1 MDMERNTRRY
11 RGIMKYIINIL
22 FLLVFCGNAF
32 GFGNGAIVRE
42 DLEFTV
48 AESPV
53 VYDVANLLSTEYDSG
68 ESVFASSLS
77 VVNTG
82 KYDMTLEVSFN
93 GVDYIDPQTIDSYGG
108 DGGLANGARLI
119 RITLPENSP
128 PSAYAIKA
136 FSRFAGDWSY
146 TPGKVNAYIQD
157 NDTEPIDTLFAESLG
172 SFTLSADTV
181 ASGLT
186 AGSLVYTFEATAGH
200 GLVATD
206 QIALNTTDRSLI
218 AYVTNVAVNT
228 ITIDMPIDFVYPS
241 ASTFGLIINTN
252 LAVDGSVTPR
262 VFKIQAGITP
272 IFIRRVIFTITDG
285 TVMDDAKFGGITAL
299 NNGVVLRVVDGF
311 QKSILNIKANQDFAQ
326 WGYDLNYS
334 DKAPAG
340 VYGVRSR
347 FTFGGLEK
355 HGMVFVLSG
364 TGELQVIVQDD
375 LTDLVTFSVSA
386 QGNKK

>member
-1 MDMERNTRRY
+1 
-11 RGIMKYIINIL
+11 MKYIINIL
-22 FLLVFCGNAF
+22 VLLVFCGNAW
-32 GFGNGAIVRE
+32 GFGNGAVVFE
-42 DLEFTV
+42 DLEFTSTD
-48 AESPV
+48 SPV
-53 VYDVANLLSTEYDSG
+53 VYDIANLLSAEFDSG

-82 KYDMTLEVSFN
+82 KYDILLEVSIN
-93 GVDYIDPQTIDSYGG
+93 GVDYIDSQTLDSFGKDSG
-108 DGGLANGARLI
+108 IAQGARLI
-119 RITLPENSP
+119 RLTLPDNSP
-128 PSAYAIKA
+128 PSGYAIKA

-146 TPGKVNAYIQD
+146 SPGKVNSYIVD

-200 GLVATD
+200 GIVATD
-206 QIALNTTDRSLI
+206 QIALNATDRSLI

-228 ITIDMPIDFVYPS
+228 ITIDVPIDFVYPT

-252 LAVDGSVTPR
+252 LAVDGSITPR
-262 VFKIQAGITP
+262 IFKIQAGLTP
-272 IFIRRVIFTITDG
+272 IFIRRIIFTITDA
-285 TVMDDAKFGGITAL
+285 TVMDDAKFGGLTAL
-299 NNGVVLRVVDGF
+299 TNGIVMRVVDGF
-311 QKSILNIKANQDFAQ
+311 QKTILNIKANQDFAQ
-326 WGYDLNYS
+326 WAYDLTYS

-347 FTFGGLEK
+347 LTFGGLDK
-355 HGMVFVLSG
+355 HGMIFELSG
-364 TGELQVIVQDD
+364 TGELQIVVQDD
-375 LTDLVTFSVSA
+375 LTGLVTFYVSA